1 MLPSIIRGHASTAGD
16 NGKAGYAS
24 AALDGAAPTRGESMS
39 TCSRSNRLVAWLA
52 MLPALAA
59 TAAFAQDYP
68 SRPIRYLVPFGAGSI
83 GDITARTV
91 GQKMSES
98 MGQPIIIDN
107 RPSAGLIVASVAAAK
122 AEPDGYTVLHT
133 GNGAALTVSMFNS
146 LPYDIVKDYAHISTL
161 GFFDMAVLGATDTR
175 FSSLADALAHV
186 RANPGKLDIGTLN
199 IGSTQYLAVELFK
212 TMAGIRAQT
221 VPYKT
226 SPAALAALR
235 GGEVQLMFESVGAV
249 IGQVRANTVKALA
262 VTSNRR
268 SPLLP
273 GVPTVAESGVAGYHA
288 ASWASLVAPART
300 PVAIVDRLN
309 REVTAALA
317 SPEVVKRLL
326 DVGVEARGS
335 TPRQAHDLMVS
346 EIGKWREVIE
356 RAGIPKQ

>member
-1 MLPSIIRGHASTAGD
+1 MSRCCR
-16 NGKAGYAS
+16 
-24 AALDGAAPTRGESMS
+24 LDLRI
-39 TCSRSNRLVAWLA
+39 V
-52 MLPALAA
+52 ALAVLCA
-59 TAAFAQDYP
+59 HLPGIAFAQDYP
-68 SRPIRYLVPFGAGSI
+68 SRPIRYLVPYGAGSI

-91 GQKMSES
+91 SQKMSES
-98 MGQPIIIDN
+98 MAQPIIVDN

-133 GNGAALTVSMFNS
+133 GNGAALTVSMFNT

-161 GFFDMAVLGATDTR
+161 GFFDMAVLGAADTR

-300 PVAIVDRLN
+300 PLAIVDRLN

-317 SPEVVKRLL
+317 SPDVAKRLL

>member
-1 MLPSIIRGHASTAGD
+1 MSRCCRLDHQVV
-16 NGKAGYAS
+16 
-24 AALDGAAPTRGESMS
+24 ALFVLCAH
-39 TCSRSNRLVAWLA
+39 
-52 MLPALAA
+52 LPAI
-59 TAAFAQDYP
+59 AFAQDYP
-68 SRPIRYLVPFGAGSI
+68 SRPIRYLVPYGAGSI

-91 GQKMSES
+91 SHKMSES
-98 MGQPIIIDN
+98 MAQPIIVDN

-122 AEPDGYTVLHT
+122 AEPDGYTVLHS
-133 GNGAALTVSMFNS
+133 GNGAALSVSMFNS
-146 LPYDIVKDYAHISTL
+146 LPYDIVKDFAHVSTL
-161 GFFDMAVLGATDTR
+161 GFFDMAVLAPSDTR
-175 FSSLADALAHV
+175 FASLADALAQA

-226 SPAALAALR
+226 SPAGLAALR

-249 IGQVRANTVKALA
+249 IGQVRAGAVKALA
-262 VTSNRR
+262 VTSGKR

-288 ASWASLVAPART
+288 ASWASLAAPART
-300 PVAIVDRLN
+300 PTAIVDRLN

-317 SPEVVKRLL
+317 SPEVAKRLL

-335 TPRQAHDLMVS
+335 TPRQATELMAA
-346 EIGKWREVIE
+346 EIEKWRVVIE
-356 RAGIPKQ
+356 RAGIQKQ